1 MKYYILF
8 NEKAG
13 NGQSEHRARALAEAY
28 EGEIVYMDILKIDD
42 YPAFVSALTPND
54 TLILCGGDG
63 TLNRFVNNLDGLSLP
78 CDVLYY
84 ATGTGNDFLKDVNK
98 DDVEGPLQ
106 INKYLVDLPSVEVN
120 GTTYRFLNGVGYGI
134 DGYCCEVGDEIK
146 RNSPQKAINY
156 TSIAIKGLLFKYKP
170 TSAKVCVDGE
180 EFSYKKVWIAPT
192 MNGRFYGGGM
202 MAAPKQARRNPDRT
216 LSLILLHGT
225 GKLQTLII
233 FPSIFKGEHIKDEK
247 HVAVHVGKEITVT
260 FDRPTAL
267 QIDGET
273 ILGVTSYTARSNLL
287 DAKIAEPQATV
298 IE

>member
-13 NGQSEHRARALAEAY
+13 NGQSELRARALADSY

-42 YPAFVSALTPND
+42 YSSFVSALTPAD
-54 TLILCGGDG
+54 IVVLFGGDG
-63 TLNRFVNNLDGLSLP
+63 TLNRFVNNLEGLTLP
-78 CDVLYY
+78 CDVLYC
-84 ATGTGNDFLKDVNK
+84 ATGSGNDFHNDINK
-98 DDVEGPLQ
+98 NCLDGPLQ
-106 INKYLVDLPSVEVN
+106 INKYLVDLPSVEVK
-120 GTTYRFLNGVGYGI
+120 GVTYRFLNGVGYGI
-134 DGYCCEVGDEIK
+134 DGYCCEVGDAM
-146 RNSPQKAINY
+146 KAKKPTKSVNY
-156 TSIAIKGLLFKYKP
+156 TSIAIKGLLFHYKP

-192 MNGRFYGGGM
+192 MSGRFYGGGM

-216 LSLILLHGT
+216 LSLVVLHGT
-225 GKLQTLII
+225 GKLKTLMI

-260 FDRPTAL
+260 FDRPVAL

-287 DAKIAEPQATV
+287 DAKIAEQEAATV
-298 IE
+298 